1 MRRRALLAAL
11 TAVSGCSGLTGVD
24 ETQTPE
30 SDATPASTATSSDL
44 PYRGDGSAREIE
56 PRGFHVRNRTDR
68 ERYVTVVVEHDGET
82 LFVESDEIPADS
94 DTGAKPYENLVA
106 AAGIYRVIVE
116 TGDGGRAVHDW
127 VVTPESRN
135 LTVVLDDG
143 FVWTS
148 QRLVCDPL
156 CGPVSLRG
164 EAIGSLPQQVSE
176 TDADGRRQFR
186 QVVSNVIL
194 TNSGTEAR
202 VVRVAAEVDGET
214 LVDYRYDV
222 RPGLDVI
229 VPIMNATGV
238 VDLTL
243 EAHGTA
249 AQYEWHVPDE
259 RFVFSDVA
267 DGPGANCRLP
277 PQYRDETDQE
287 GVVLDRVFNLAD
299 EPHTVSVSART
310 EAEHRED
317 AQYDLEAESDR
328 TVGDQ
333 WRVTEPLTLELELE
347 TGERLSATW
356 NVCPSRSR
364 TYSVGV
370 DPDGTLALLR
380 WGRPVVTSGAWN
392 ESETATWTGDEET
405 STPAGDEET
414 PTPDPTATPTPNS

>member
-24 ETQTPE
+24 ETQPPDSE
-30 SDATPASTATSSDL
+30 ATPAPTATPSDL
-44 PYRGDGSAREIE
+44 PYRGDGSAREVE
-56 PRGFHVRNRTDR
+56 PRGFDVQNRTDR

-82 LFVESDEIPADS
+82 LFVENTEVPGSGGEKEF
-94 DTGAKPYENLVA
+94 TNLVA

-116 TGDGGRAVHDW
+116 TGDGRRAVHDW
-127 VVTPESRN
+127 VVAPDVRG
-135 LTVVLDDG
+135 LTVVLDEG

-148 QRLVCDPL
+148 QGLVCDPL
-156 CGPVSLRG
+156 CGPISLTG
-164 EAIGSLPQQVSE
+164 EAIGSLPQQVDE
-176 TDADGRRQFR
+176 TDTDGRRQFR
-186 QVVSNVIL
+186 QVASVIL

-202 VVRVAAEVDGET
+202 VVRVAAAVDGET

-222 RPGLDVI
+222 RPGLEVV
-229 VPIMNATGV
+229 VPITNATGV

-243 EAHGTA
+243 EADGTT

-277 PQYRDETDQE
+277 RQYRDEADQQ

-299 EPHTVSVSART
+299 EPYTVSVSART
-310 EAEHRED
+310 EADHRED
-317 AQYDLEAESDR
+317 AQYDLDPESDR
-328 TVGDQ
+328 VVGDQ
-333 WRVTEPLTLELELE
+333 WRATAPLTLELELD

-364 TYSVGV
+364 SYSVGV

-392 ESETATWTGDEET
+392 EEETATWTSDEE
-405 STPAGDEET
+405 
-414 PTPDPTATPTPNS
+414 TATPTPAPTTTPTPN